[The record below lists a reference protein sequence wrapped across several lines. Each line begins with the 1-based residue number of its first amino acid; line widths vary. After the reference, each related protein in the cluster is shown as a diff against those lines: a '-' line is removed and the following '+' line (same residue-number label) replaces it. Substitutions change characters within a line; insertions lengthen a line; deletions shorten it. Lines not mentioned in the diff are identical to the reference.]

1 MKDKHSQKQS
11 SQVLTGELMLA
22 KSVIEEKN
30 EILDQKDAV
39 IRDLAAR
46 ARILEDDNEEL
57 RLALSRS
64 MRHDEMIRAEER
76 GSVLNVVISDVVRIA
91 ADYEDV
97 HGSSSTGL
105 ASRIFGLF
113 QEKYDLRVIEEQ
125 PKSVNPSLHHVVE
138 VDHSGAPT
146 GSIEVLS
153 SGYRLGETV
162 IRPALVKVILGV
174 RQSDPV
180 VTGAPQFKITRGD

>member
-1 MKDKHSQKQS
+1 MRDKQSQKHS
-11 SQVLTGELMLA
+11 SQALTGELMLA

-30 EILDQKDAV
+30 EILDQKDEI
-39 IRDLAAR
+39 IRELAAR
-46 ARILEDDNEEL
+46 ARTLENDNEEL

-64 MRHDEMIRAEER
+64 MRHDEIIRAEER

-125 PKSVNPSLHHVVE
+125 PQAVNPSLHHVVE
-138 VDHSGAPT
+138 VDHSGAST

-174 RQSDPV
+174 RQSDTAM
-180 VTGAPQFKITRGD
+180 TGAPRFKITHGD